1 MSPTSAGRLVGGD
14 VTLII
19 IAKEPV
25 AGRVKTRLCPPC
37 TPGQAARIAEAALRD
52 TLEVVAAT
60 PAARR
65 VVALDGDV
73 GPWLPTGFDV
83 FPQPQGG
90 LDERLAHAIASVG
103 GPALLVG
110 MDTPQVTPTLLGHAS
125 RELLR
130 WPNRAV
136 LGLSVDGGWW
146 AVGLREADPGAF
158 LGVPMSTVD
167 TGARQQG
174 RLRAIGSA
182 PSLLPELRDVDTYD
196 DARLVA
202 ALTPG
207 SVFAAAFSAVDDE
220 VGFDRRPRSEAV
232 GAR

>member
-1 MSPTSAGRLVGGD
+1 MSPTPVGSD
-14 VTLII
+14 VTLIV

-37 TPGQAARIAEAALRD
+37 TSAQAARIAEAALRD

-73 GPWLPTGFDV
+73 GPWLPAGFDV
-83 FPQPQGG
+83 VPQPEGE
-90 LDERLAHAIASVG
+90 LDERLTDAFASVDA
-103 GPALLVG
+103 PALLVG
-110 MDTPQVTPTLLGHAS
+110 MDTPQVTPALLGYAS

-146 AVGLREADPGAF
+146 AVGLREAHAGAF
-158 LGVPMSTVD
+158 LGIPMSTAD
-167 TGARQQG
+167 TGARQQA
-174 RLRAIGSA
+174 RLRALGSI
-182 PSLLPELRDVDTYD
+182 PHLLPELRDVDTYD